1 VRPAN
6 RFLLSGVVWAAA
18 TGNTLRPFDRL
29 GPGSMASYMSALGPS
44 EFPMHELAFQAGVGL
59 IAARGGGVRG
69 LRGALGLG
77 LTAASFAGLWQLR
90 RDALASRDVLEAALV
105 DGLGPRY
112 RKRIAEPFAPL
123 PDVPLTRR
131 SVLLTNPRS
140 RRTYRAATDVPYG
153 DHGRRNYLDVWRRAD
168 LPADAKAPVII
179 QIHGGAWIVG
189 RKEGQGEPLLA
200 HLAERGWVCVTI
212 NYRLSPRATWP
223 DQIVDVK
230 RAIAWTRASIAA
242 HGGDPDFIAVTGGSA
257 GAHLASLAALTPGM
271 PEFQPGFEEADT
283 SLAAAVPLYGLYDI
297 AHIAHPDDGFGRRMD
312 RLVAGK
318 LIKMPLADARA
329 VWEQASPISH
339 VHAGAPPFFVIHGVN
354 DSVIPIE
361 QARVFVDRLRPA
373 SLQPVVY
380 AELPRAQH
388 AFDMAP
394 SIRVH
399 HTAHAIERFLAVV
412 RSEHGGATPAE
423 AVTSDRV

>member
-6 RFLLSGVVWAAA
+6 RFLLSGVAWAAA
-18 TGNTLRPFDRL
+18 TGNALKPFDRV
-29 GPGSMASYMSALGPS
+29 GPGSMASFVSALGPS

-69 LRGALGLG
+69 VRGALGLG
-77 LTAASFAGLWQLR
+77 LTAASFAGLWRLR
-90 RDALASRDVLEAALV
+90 RDAQAAQDVLEAALV
-105 DGLGPRY
+105 DGLGPHY
-112 RKRIAEPFAPL
+112 RKRIAEPFAPR

-131 SVLLTNPRS
+131 SVLLTNSRS
-140 RRTYRAATDVPYG
+140 RRTYRAAADLAYG
-153 DHGRRNYLDVWRRAD
+153 DHGRRNQLDVWRRAD
-168 LPADAKAPVII
+168 LPPDGRAPVLV

-189 RKEGQGEPLLA
+189 RKECQGEPLLA

-223 DQIVDVK
+223 DHIVDVK

-242 HGGDPDFIAVTGGSA
+242 YGGDPDFIAVTGGSA
-257 GAHLASLAALTPGM
+257 GAHLASLAALTPDR
-271 PEFQPGFEEADT
+271 PELQPGFEEADT
-283 SLAAAVPLYGLYDI
+283 SVAAAIPLYGLYDI
-297 AHIAHPDDGFGRRMD
+297 ARILHPDDGFGRRID
-312 RLVAGK
+312 RLVAEK
-318 LIKMPLADARA
+318 VIKTPLADARPI
-329 VWEQASPISH
+329 WEQASPITH
-339 VHAGAPPFFVIHGVN
+339 VRPDAPPFFVLHGVN

-361 QARVFVDRLRPA
+361 QARSFVGRLRSA
-373 SLQPVVY
+373 SLQPVAY

-394 SIRVH
+394 SVRVH

-412 RSEHGGATPAE
+412 RSQHGGATPAE

>member
-6 RFLLSGVVWAAA
+6 RFLLSGVAWAAA
-18 TGNTLRPFDRL
+18 TGNALKPFDRV
-29 GPGSMASYMSALGPS
+29 GPGSMASFVSALGPS

-69 LRGALGLG
+69 VRGALGLG

-90 RDALASRDVLEAALV
+90 RDAQAAQDVLEAALV
-105 DGLGPRY
+105 DGLGPHY
-112 RKRIAEPFAPL
+112 RKRIAEPFAPR

-131 SVLLTNPRS
+131 SVLLTNSRS
-140 RRTYRAATDVPYG
+140 RRTYRAAADLAYG
-153 DHGRRNYLDVWRRAD
+153 DHGRRNQLDVWRRAD
-168 LPADAKAPVII
+168 LPPDGRAPVLV
-179 QIHGGAWIVG
+179 QVHGGAWIIG

-223 DQIVDVK
+223 DHIVDVK

-242 HGGDPDFIAVTGGSA
+242 YGGDPDFIAVTGGSA
-257 GAHLASLAALTPGM
+257 GAHLASLAALTPDR
-271 PEFQPGFEEADT
+271 PELQPGFEEVDT
-283 SLAAAVPLYGLYDI
+283 SVAAAIPLYGLYDI
-297 AHIAHPDDGFGRRMD
+297 ARILHPDDGFGRRID
-312 RLVAGK
+312 RLVAEK
-318 LIKMPLADARA
+318 VIKTPLADARPI
-329 VWEQASPISH
+329 WEQASPITH
-339 VHAGAPPFFVIHGVN
+339 VRPDAPPFFVLHGVN

-361 QARVFVDRLRPA
+361 QARSFVGRLRSA
-373 SLQPVVY
+373 SLQPVAY

-394 SIRVH
+394 SVRVH

-412 RSEHGGATPAE
+412 RSQHGGATPAE